1 MGIQGGT
8 HIENGQGG
16 ICIYEGCSYFKD
28 EFHDNI
34 KFTNKGMVAC
44 ANRNLPNTNNSQFFI
59 TLERAD
65 YLNKKNTI
73 FGEIERDSMF
83 NVIKINGLEVD
94 TYDRPFDT
102 PKIITIKVI
111 WNPFKDSFLYVLGEK
126 NKISVIIEKKKKKFY
141 KHLSLNKVD
150 KYIIY
155 FEKNVYDK
163 IEMKKMSHSLIFKK
177 MIINENH
184 SLLNYSSFL
193 TKSINKCLLFDHKKM
208 TTYIF
213 ENFSNNRT
221 RIQEHIRNSLSEK
234 KKKCEESEK
243 IDYKKKLK

>member
-1 MGIQGGT
+1 MSRNSLIKPPTKGKVLLVTSSGNILIDLFANEAPFACRNFMQLCLEKYYNNTFFNRIVKDFLIQGGT

-16 ICIYEGCSYFKD
+16 ICIYERCSYFKD
-28 EFHDNI
+28 KFHDNI

-126 NKISVIIEKKKKKFY
+126 NRISGIIE
-141 KHLSLNKVD
+141 
-150 KYIIY
+150 
-155 FEKNVYDK
+155 
-163 IEMKKMSHSLIFKK
+163 
-177 MIINENH
+177 
-184 SLLNYSSFL
+184 
-193 TKSINKCLLFDHKKM
+193 
-208 TTYIF
+208 
-213 ENFSNNRT
+213 
-221 RIQEHIRNSLSEK
+221 
-234 KKKCEESEK
+234 
-243 IDYKKKLK
+243 